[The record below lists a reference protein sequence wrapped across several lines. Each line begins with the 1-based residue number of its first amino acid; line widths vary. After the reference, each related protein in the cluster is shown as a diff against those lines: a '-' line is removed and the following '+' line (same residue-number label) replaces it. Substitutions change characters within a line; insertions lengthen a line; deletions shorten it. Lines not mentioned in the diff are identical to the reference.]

1 MGAMGIAVT
10 VIMIIGVIGGGIAVL
25 VSIDRDG
32 RL

>member
-1 MGAMGIAVT
+1 MGIAVT
-10 VIMIIGVIGGGIAVL
+10 VIMIIGVVAGLIAVL